1 MTTGLPAGADALYAQ
16 IDQLNGQITT
26 LEDQVSQAARS
37 GNQQAVNTYREQVGG
52 LRAELQ
58 SVRAQLTELIV
69 NEPAPKGD
77 IAAPVNTLTTGQS
90 QSTPASNARDDGPT
104 QAPTAGGVGAGTSSN
119 SADSIRAD
127 NNPGASRSATQQ
139 AINTAFAS
147 QPIVPQPNVL
157 DQYASYTYGISWWLL
172 SPAQFNGLSTAGPA
186 PGTANWSLLMQS
198 GGAPV
203 AGRNQAFPYDYYL
216 DDLEIETVLA
226 GKGTGMSTNGMSLK
240 FKVVEP
246 NGLTLIQNLFSA
258 VSSVYGKLT
267 ATTNQATANTANANQ
282 SSGQTSNYMAAQ
294 FCLTIEFYGYDS
306 QGNLINPARGQL
318 STSTT
323 QAVIKK
329 YYPFLI
335 QNLTFRTVANQIE
348 YYITGQPVAYDTATS
363 QARGTIP
370 FAFKL
375 SGQTV
380 GQILQGSPAASTT
393 AQSAPGER
401 QTKPAPAIVK
411 SSPSP
416 AASVNN
422 TIVNAGVDA
431 NGNFTGETENPFAVV
446 AP

>member
-1 MTTGLPAGADALYAQ
+1 MAVEKYIVNGRYVSRAEYDAANAEFAAEQNRVLT
-16 IDQLNGQITT
+16 IGK
-26 LEDQVSQAARS
+26 SQATSNEQATQLAVPVFTA
-37 GNQQAVNTYREQVGG
+37 NQVNQNLSSQDDAVQ
-52 LRAELQ
+52 
-58 SVRAQLTELIV
+58 
-69 NEPAPKGD
+69 
-77 IAAPVNTLTTGQS
+77 
-90 QSTPASNARDDGPT
+90 
-104 QAPTAGGVGAGTSSN
+104 QAPTSGGVGAGKSSN
-119 SADSIRAD
+119 AFDSVRAD
-127 NNPGASRSATQQ
+127 DNPGASRSTTQQ

-198 GGAPV
+198 GGAPI
-203 AGRNQAFPYDYYL
+203 AGRNPAFPLDYYL

-258 VSSVYGKLT
+258 VSAVYGKLT
-267 ATTNQATANTANANQ
+267 TTPNQATAGTTNANQ
-282 SSGQTSNYMAAQ
+282 STGQTSNYMAAQ

-318 STSTT
+318 SGSTT

-348 YYITGQPVAYDTATS
+348 YYVTGQPVAYDTATS

-375 SGQTV
+375 AGQTV
-380 GQILQGSPAASTT
+380 GQILQGGPAATTT
-393 AQSAPGER
+393 AQAAPGER
-401 QTKPAPAIVK
+401 QTKPAPAMVK
-411 SSPSP
+411 SRPIP
-416 AASVNN
+416 ATSVND
-422 TIVNAGVDA
+422 TTVNAGVDV
-431 NGNFTGETENPFAVV
+431 NGNFTGETENPNAVV